1 MEQGV
6 RVVRAWQTSC
16 NVETSRMF
24 GGSRRGG
31 RESEESGWRVALL
44 VGGLSE
50 LRSSLLD
57 LF

>member
-1 MEQGV
+1 V